1 MKNLRKSTGFAVL
14 LVVLA
19 ASAGAENWYYW
30 ADSRG
35 EHFTRDRPPAGTI
48 FMPVTMPDNRSWDR
62 PPPLMNEITGDKA
75 LSSQELYRRVSGA
88 VYWIRSKSRDKLTQ
102 RSVYGSAVAISDTD
116 ALTNCHVALQSGDE
130 LSIGSGKQDEEGE
143 ASLEAVDIVADRC
156 VIRTRDIHLQPVSG
170 VRRYD
175 SLEIGETIYAIGNP
189 RKLERTLSNG
199 LVSGKRDDAEP
210 RVVQFTAAISHGSS
224 GGGLFDAHGNLVGI
238 TSYTI
243 EDSQG
248 LNFAI
253 PAEDYWK
260 Q

>member
-1 MKNLRKSTGFAVL
+1 MEKLWKSTWTAFL
-14 LVVLA
+14 LVALA
-19 ASAGAENWYYW
+19 TAAAADTWYYW
-30 ADSRG
+30 ADAHG
-35 EHFTRDRPPAGTI
+35 EHFSHERPRPGTM
-48 FMPVTMPDNRSWDR
+48 FTPVAVPDNRTWDR
-62 PPPLMNEITGDKA
+62 PPPMAPQIEAREPVSG
-75 LSSQELYRRVSGA
+75 QELYRRVSVS
-88 VYWIRSKSRDKLTQ
+88 VYWVRSRSRDPLAQ

-116 ALTNCHVALQSGDE
+116 ALTNCHVALGGGDQ

-143 ASLEAVDIVADRC
+143 ATLEAVDIVADRC
-156 VIRTRDIHLQPVSG
+156 VVRTRELRLQPVGG
-170 VRRYD
+170 VRPYD

-199 LVSGKRDDAEP
+199 LVSGKRDDAES

-260 Q
+260 